1 MSICNIAIHALMMTI
16 AVRISSIMAAGK
28 TPHSMLL
35 LTRRHDYESS
45 GPCRPQ
51 PTGEISVN

>member
-1 MSICNIAIHALMMTI
+1 MSICNIAIYALMTTI
-16 AVRISSIMAAGK
+16 AVQVSRVMAAGK
-28 TPHSMLL
+28 TLHSILL